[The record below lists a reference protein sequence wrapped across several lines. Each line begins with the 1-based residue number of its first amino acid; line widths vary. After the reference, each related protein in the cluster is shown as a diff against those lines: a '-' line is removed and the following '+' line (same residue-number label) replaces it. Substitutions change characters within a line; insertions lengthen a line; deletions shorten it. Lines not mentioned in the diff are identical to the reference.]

1 MDSNMQLNTS
11 GVSHYRDKNI
21 DVDPVSDIIK
31 RPLQEVIWDLVLTW
45 LYLLSQ
51 NIQITASVLTWV
63 YKAFQTSRDLD
74 L

>member
-31 RPLQEVIWDLVLTW
+31 RPLQEVIWDLVLSFTYYPKKTFK
-45 LYLLSQ
+45 LQ
-51 NIQITASVLTWV
+51 PV
-63 YKAFQTSRDLD
+63 F
-74 L
+74 

>member
-11 GVSHYRDKNI
+11 GVLIRDKNI

-45 LYLLSQ
+45 ALLIILKKHSNYSQ
-51 NIQITASVLTWV
+51 CLTV
-63 YKAFQTSRDLD
+63 I
-74 L
+74 